1 MNSCITCICCT
12 VSILL
17 KKIIMKLKS
26 FYPGL
31 PSQPVILNVSG
42 GSESATIT
50 LRVDS
55 FGVLVASDFTFVVS
69 VFSPSDTT
77 NPVAVRIITPDSIDS
92 PIVTIYVEGLSEGTY
107 LFTVTSRN
115 IYSPPLYIPPL
126 SSQVFIL
133 QS

>member
-92 PIVTIYVEGLSEGTY
+92 PIVDYCMLKAFLKGLTC
-107 LFTVTSRN
+107 
-115 IYSPPLYIPPL
+115 
-126 SSQVFIL
+126 L
-133 QS
+133 Q